1 MKKLIVSVI
10 FCFCVLGFC
19 ETAVFAQVQFKVLA
33 TNKTST
39 MEKELNE
46 AASDGFRYEG
56 VTGGKTSFGGSEVLV
71 ILSKHENSN
80 AGRFQYKLLATSK
93 TSTMQKEM
101 QQAGNEGFEYKG
113 QTVFNSTFGGD
124 EVVVILE
131 RDNKAEIIKYEYQLL
146 ATSKTSTMQKELSE
160 AGAQGFEY
168 VGVTV
173 GQTAIGGSEVVV
185 ILRRGLKP

>member
-1 MKKLIVSVI
+1 
-10 FCFCVLGFC
+10 
-19 ETAVFAQVQFKVLA
+19 
-33 TNKTST
+33 

-56 VTGGKTSFGGSEVLV
+56 VTGGQTSFGGSEVLV

-101 QQAGNEGFEYKG
+101 QQAGDQGFEYKG
-113 QTVFNSTFGGD
+113 QTVFNTTFGGN

-146 ATSKTSTMQKELSE
+146 ATSKTSTMQKELSG
-160 AGAQGFEY
+160 AGAQGYEY